1 MAGIKLNINAPKAI
15 TEFEA
20 AAKEFELKEKLY
32 RIIFRGKGLEFD
44 KYRDY
49 APDED
54 ASDIDWKASLRANK
68 LIAKQYIEERE
79 LNILFVIDVGNN
91 MTFGSSDKLKCEYA
105 VEVFA
110 ALAHLIINSNDR
122 VGVVLFNDKISQFIP
137 PKGGNNHFFTLVDL
151 LSKPEIYEGGSNFG
165 NALRFLL
172 DYVSKSIDAVFLIS
186 DFLKVRENVLDNL
199 FLVAHKFETV
209 GIMVKDL
216 LDITLPNVNKEIVVE
231 DPLSGQQILINPSK
245 VKEIY
250 EKNALVQANMI
261 RRVFKLGLVD
271 LLELTTDKPF
281 GFSLAE
287 FLGERAKFGRV
298 SA

>member
-1 MAGIKLNINAPKAI
+1 M
-15 TEFEA
+15 
-20 AAKEFELKEKLY
+20 
-32 RIIFRGKGLEFD
+32 
-44 KYRDY
+44 
-49 APDED
+49 
-54 ASDIDWKASLRANK
+54 
-68 LIAKQYIEERE
+68 
-79 LNILFVIDVGNN
+79 
-91 MTFGSSDKLKCEYA
+91 
-105 VEVFA
+105 
-110 ALAHLIINSNDR
+110 
-122 VGVVLFNDKISQFIP
+122 FNDKISQFIP

-250 EKNALVQANMI
+250 EK
-261 RRVFKLGLVD
+261 FKLCYCELATSEKKISRSDFIPEAFSD
-271 LLELTTDKPF
+271 LRDSERKFYSHCTDDIFEIEKHSLCC
-281 GFSLAE
+281 FSPQ
-287 FLGERAKFGRV
+287 V
-298 SA
+298 SIN